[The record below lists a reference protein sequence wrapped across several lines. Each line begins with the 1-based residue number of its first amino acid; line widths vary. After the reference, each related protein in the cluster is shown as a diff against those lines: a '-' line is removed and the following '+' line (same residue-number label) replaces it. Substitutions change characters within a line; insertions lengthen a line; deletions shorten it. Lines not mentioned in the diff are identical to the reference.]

1 MGRRPSARGFLHE
14 LGDPRLDPGGQFR
27 HREGDRPHLAIVEH
41 GVRLEL
47 ERRIPHI
54 ELRLGLEEADH
65 LAALGVGGHPVVR
78 PRDEV
83 WRALRDQR
91 VDPDPTLWNDR
102 EGPGLYG
109 GYLQVATDQ
118 RERRAASSRMLAMAK
133 EARHTRPRPERFD
146 RPRGVLNAGA
156 TNALQ
161 RRTTATIYVASAE
174 AAEASGRMQKNS
186 AS

>member
-1 MGRRPSARGFLHE
+1 
-14 LGDPRLDPGGQFR
+14 
-27 HREGDRPHLAIVEH
+27 
-41 GVRLEL
+41 
-47 ERRIPHI
+47 
-54 ELRLGLEEADH
+54 
-65 LAALGVGGHPVVR
+65 
-78 PRDEV
+78 
-83 WRALRDQR
+83 
-91 VDPDPTLWNDR
+91 
-102 EGPGLYG
+102 
-109 GYLQVATDQ
+109 
-118 RERRAASSRMLAMAK
+118 MAK

>member
-1 MGRRPSARGFLHE
+1 MRAKSVGHAEGE
-14 LGDPRLDPGGQFR
+14 GPRVIVVVL
-27 HREGDRPHLAIVEH
+27 LAGLVTA
-41 GVRLEL
+41 GVR
-47 ERRIPHI
+47 R
-54 ELRLGLEEADH
+54 
-65 LAALGVGGHPVVR
+65 AAPRHGQPSDQPQR
-78 PRDEV
+78 PTR
-83 WRALRDQR
+83 
-91 VDPDPTLWNDR
+91 WNDR

-133 EARHTRPRPERFD
+133 EARRILAHARSGSTALRAFSMP
-146 RPRGVLNAGA
+146 GA